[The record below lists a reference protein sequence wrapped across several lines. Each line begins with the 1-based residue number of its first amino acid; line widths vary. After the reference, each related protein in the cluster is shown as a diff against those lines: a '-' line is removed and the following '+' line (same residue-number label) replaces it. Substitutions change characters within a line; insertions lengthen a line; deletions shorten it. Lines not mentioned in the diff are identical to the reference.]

1 MISLRALEAQITRML
16 SLPRMR
22 SSQNGVPPI
31 LRKFGIDFEIPYS
44 FKYPSARVTFA
55 SCFKFKEYK
64 YFSTGEVFPGGV

>member
-1 MISLRALEAQITRML
+1 MISLLAIETQITRIL

-22 SSQNGVPPI
+22 SSQNGVPATF
-31 LRKFGIDFEIPYS
+31 RKFSIDFEIPYS

-64 YFSTGEVFPGGV
+64 YFSTGDVLPKGV